1 MNVEIWTRSG
11 CSFCT
16 RAKKALSSHGIDFN
30 EKKLNVDFTRE
41 ILTEVYPKA
50 KTFPVVVV
58 DGFYI
63 GGFNELSKR
72 LNEEFSDNRQLLN
85 E

>member
-1 MNVEIWTRSG
+1 MNIEIWTRPD

-16 RAKKALSSHGIDFN
+16 RAKKALFTHNINFI
-30 EKKLNVDFTRE
+30 EKKLDVDFTKQ
-41 ILTEVYPKA
+41 ILTETYPKA
-50 KTFPVVVV
+50 KTFPIVVV

-63 GGFNELSKR
+63 GGFAELNKR